1 VLPLVQEEEEA
12 PAPDTSLDSSAV
24 THLTLD
30 FNRFYEPGSDSC
42 GKAAGAFCQ
51 SLWEGLPSIQ
61 ALEVVWPA
69 EVGLLQHV
77 FPLSPRRSFTSLVL
91 RAKRKAFPRDK
102 EVKDMP
108 AAEVQ
113 ALAGLVYCLSLGSRD
128 VLRNMVLDLGGRNRE
143 LVIAA
148 LEEIVTQMLSSMTQL
163 QVSEGQ
169 EEPGSPAES
178 EEEE

>member
-12 PAPDTSLDSSAV
+12 PAPDTSPDLSAV

-30 FNRFYEPGSDSC
+30 FNRFRETGSDSL

-61 ALEVVWPA
+61 ALEGVWPA
-69 EVGLLQHV
+69 EVALLQHV
-77 FPLSPRRSFTSLVL
+77 FPLSPRQSLTLLVL
-91 RAKRKAFPRDK
+91 RAKREAFPRHK
-102 EVKDMP
+102 EIKDLP

-113 ALAGLVYCLSLGSRD
+113 AAAALVYCLSLGSRD

-143 LVIAA
+143 LV
-148 LEEIVTQMLSSMTQL
+148 LEAYEGILTQLMTSMTQL
-163 QVSEGQ
+163 QLSELADQ
-169 EEPGSPAES
+169 ALEALEEFL
-178 EEEE
+178 